1 MQQLKILINSTPN
14 YILAIIFLSLYI
26 NVDIIFIKIKQLN
39 ICNKFETLFLN
50 FIILLSKSLPLVSLI
65 IFYIALVEPIINIKK
80 SYFFILCFFLA
91 LTYGLI
97 VIRLI
102 LIRLLH
108 LNFKRGYRSIIIWA
122 NLLMFIFTLT
132 FAYVKTNSSILEKK
146 DYNLL
151 KDYLDITWL
160 TLLSTILTLNTI
172 TKTSIEQIRETK
184 MYPYLIN
191 IKAKIKS
198 NIQQINYEERVIISI
213 YIISIFC
220 YFVFALY
227 NWAIIK

>member
-1 MQQLKILINSTPN
+1 MQLLKILINSTPN

-26 NVDIIFIKIKQLN
+26 NVDIIFIKFKQSN
-39 ICNKFETLFLN
+39 TYNKFETLLLN
-50 FIILLSKSLPLVSLI
+50 SIILLSKALPLVALI

-80 SYFFILCFFLA
+80 SYFFILCYFLV

-122 NLLMFIFTLT
+122 NVLMFIFTIA
-132 FAYVKTNSSILEKK
+132 FAYIKVDSSILEKK

-191 IKAKIKS
+191 IKAKIKYI
-198 NIQQINYEERVIISI
+198 IQQMNYEEKVILSI

-227 NWAIIK
+227 NWAIVN